1 MSQQEKI
8 RIKLTKKVQAFNIKL
23 SEFSKKNQPNRHN

>member
-8 RIKLTKKVQAFNIKL
+8 GMKLTKKVQAFNIKL
-23 SEFSKKNQPNRHN
+23 SKFSKKNQPNRYN